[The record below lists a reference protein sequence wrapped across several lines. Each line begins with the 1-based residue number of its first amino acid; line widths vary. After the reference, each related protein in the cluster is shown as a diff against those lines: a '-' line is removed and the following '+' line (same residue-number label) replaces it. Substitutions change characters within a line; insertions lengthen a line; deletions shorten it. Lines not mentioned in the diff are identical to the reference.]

1 MLRDAHPARNFGN
14 VHNNKSVLRTAV
26 FVIRAT
32 ICERAPLVA
41 LTTKATLTSGF
52 IVVRIALVIP
62 AGFECRGNFN

>member
-1 MLRDAHPARNFGN
+1 MLHNAHPARNLGN
-14 VHNNKSVLRTAV
+14 VHNNKAVLRTAV

-32 ICERAPLVA
+32 ISERAPLVA
-41 LTTKATLTSGF
+41 LTTKATLSSGF